1 MSAGSALDATS
12 SFFAATLFEIELF
25 HQLFNTCL
33 VRGDEGDVLGGHAGR
48 YASHRMPSTA
58 AFAATMQLVSFVVVL
73 LFFKFFGSR
82 YLKGTYL
89 I

>member
-1 MSAGSALDATS
+1 MSTAALRVFNLTRTAG
-12 SFFAATLFEIELF
+12 F
-25 HQLFNTCL
+25 
-33 VRGDEGDVLGGHAGR
+33 
-48 YASHRMPSTA
+48 MPSTA
-58 AFAATMQLVSFVVVL
+58 ALAATMQLVSFVVVL